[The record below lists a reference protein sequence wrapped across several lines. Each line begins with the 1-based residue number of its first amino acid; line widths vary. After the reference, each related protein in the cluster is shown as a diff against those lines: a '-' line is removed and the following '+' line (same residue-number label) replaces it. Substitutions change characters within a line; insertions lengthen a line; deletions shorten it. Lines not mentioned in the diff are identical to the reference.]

1 MPERRIRLRSIV
13 IDYATAWTFLAGVIA
28 AEIFYAVLPG
38 QDQAAVLR
46 WASTNVH
53 NLRHDPVGC
62 LIASAFLPAGSAA
75 AWPFLIALAMFGANR
90 VLGNWRTALVCA
102 AGQVIGT
109 LVSEGIVGYRVAHGA
124 LPAADRFITDVGP
137 SYVVVSAI
145 VLAILFGTRLAR
157 IAAAVDLALL
167 VFVGDIFSGL
177 SRLGVAAVGHLTA
190 MVVAALL
197 GSFLVWRDA
206 GRRERLA
213 PLPGAVLLR
222 EPAAGTAQ
230 HGPATAGGV
239 ADSPADADEEADRP
253 VGLEGQ
259 GDRDPH
265 RDHGD
270 HDGQGDG
277 QQRATG
283 Q

>member
-1 MPERRIRLRSIV
+1 MRRRLLTLV
-13 IDYATAWTFLAGVIA
+13 TGYATAWIFLLGVII
-28 AEIFYAVLPG
+28 AETIYALLPG
-38 QDQAAVLR
+38 PDQAAVLR

-62 LIASAFLPAGSAA
+62 LIASAFFPTGSAA

-90 VLGNWRTALVCA
+90 ALGNWRTALVCA
-102 AGQVIGT
+102 AGHVIGT
-109 LVSEGIVGYRVAHGA
+109 LVSEGIVGYRVAHGL
-124 LPAADRFITDVGP
+124 LPPASRFIIDVGP

-145 VLAILFGTRLAR
+145 VVAILFGTSLAR

-167 VFVGDIFSGL
+167 VFAGDIFSGL

-197 GSFLVWRDA
+197 SVFLAWQSA
-206 GRRERLA
+206 GMLDRLVPA
-213 PLPGAVLLR
+213 RAVLLR
-222 EPAAGTAQ
+222 GPATGSAQ
-230 HGPATAGGV
+230 HGPAAAGRV
-239 ADSPADADEEADRP
+239 ADRSAHPDEEADWP
-253 VGLEGQ
+253 VRLEGH

-277 QQRATG
+277 QQRGAG